1 MLVAMFVSV
10 VNRSVPDAN
19 TMMIGFPLRTIVC
32 LTVLLLTLSGIT
44 TRVTQEIP
52 LILENFHSS
61 LNGQDV

>member
-1 MLVAMFVSV
+1 
-10 VNRSVPDAN
+10 
-19 TMMIGFPLRTIVC
+19 MIGFPLRTIVC

-52 LILENFHSS
+52 LLLENFHTT